1 MSWEQSI
8 LLPLTE
14 RNARRRKVVGH
25 VSCPHYYIRCIV
37 RVAVDPVS
45 ALRWATRHRGAG
57 GRCARRHVLQHVGG
71 MQHRWPR
78 LCAGHT
84 PPTGVRRRQAQ
95 PAHVSVHAARGLSV
109 HDVWFRC
116 RCDLVQH
123 RDYPRPPPPGPERG
137 GGRGCLRPHLHP
149 VPCARH
155 CLRSRAQATAGRRG
169 DDAVVRRLRRRRTD
183 HARRLPTVHPHDG
196 DGRPRC
202 GACAVSGVVHEP
214 AVGGGHRLAQGRAPR
229 AVARLL
235 PRGAQYLALGI
246 PCLLMLLLEWGS
258 FEAAGIVA
266 GVLGVQELGVMV
278 VSTQVDGVC
287 FVIMLGLGTAVA
299 VRVGDALGANDVAT
313 AKRTFMTSMFVTAV
327 ALLCNVTLLYV
338 LRHAVADF
346 FTKDVAVHRS
356 FIALVPYLMLFHLFD
371 GLQCICNSLVRGM
384 GFQRWGLLFNCV
396 TYGLGVPIA

>member
-196 DGRPRC
+196 DGRRRR
-202 GACAVSGVVHEP
+202 GVRAVSRVVHVP
-214 AVGGGHRLAQGRAPR
+214 AVGGGHRAAQGCAPR
-229 AVARLL
+229 RLARLL
-235 PRGAQYLALGI
+235 PRGAQRLARV
-246 PCLLMLLLEWGS
+246 PCAGGPVSADAAARVGLLRGRGHRRRH
-258 FEAAGIVA
+258 AGRA
-266 GVLGVQELGVMV
+266 GAGRHGCEHADNGR
-278 VSTQVDGVC
+278 TIDG
-287 FVIMLGLGTAVA
+287 A
-299 VRVGDALGANDVAT
+299 VRSRHRCSCSYRRCVGRQRRCHGQAQLRDGDVRDRRDVA
-313 AKRTFMTSMFVTAV
+313 
-327 ALLCNVTLLYV
+327 
-338 LRHAVADF
+338 
-346 FTKDVAVHRS
+346 
-356 FIALVPYLMLFHLFD
+356 
-371 GLQCICNSLVRGM
+371 LQCHAAVYPA
-384 GFQRWGLLFNCV
+384 QRCTAASSRWCR
-396 TYGLGVPIA
+396 T